1 MNACKDDFAERG
13 HTEPYTEEPVITD
26 GALEGLGDVMCC
38 LGHLVVLY
46 EVVQPRITR
55 TLNNQAYM
63 LCK

>member
-1 MNACKDDFAERG
+1 MRVRMISPREATLNLN
-13 HTEPYTEEPVITD
+13 TEPVITD

-46 EVVQPRITR
+46 QVVQPRITR